1 MNKKVL
7 IKEMMLVITTIIW
20 GLGFIAQ
27 SIGGAIID
35 AFTFNFSRNVVASLF
50 LLIIVFIN
58 NLLKKKKNEVKTLDK
73 KEKLNLVFGGFL
85 IGTTLALAMT
95 FQQLGINSEGA
106 GKSGFLTALYI
117 VFVPVL
123 GIIFGRKINRYV
135 LIAIVFALTGL
146 YLINVNSGDF
156 SLNLGTIYLLLCA
169 LTYSFQ
175 IMLIDKYSK
184 IYDSF
189 ILSFFEFFFATI
201 VLIPFVFIF
210 GEFNIDLIIEALP
223 SILFLGILS
232 SGVAYTLQVV
242 AQKDVNVTV
251 ASIIMS
257 LESVFSLIFG
267 VIILHESH
275 ELIQYFGCL
284 AIFIAVLLSQITPK
298 TKQKEMQDNI

>member
-7 IKEMMLVITTIIW
+7 FKEIMLVITTIIW

-27 SIGGAIID
+27 SIGDKSLD

-50 LLIIVFIN
+50 LLIVVLIN
-58 NLLKKKKNEVKTLDK
+58 NSIKKKKNIEQEPLDK
-73 KEKLNLVFGGFL
+73 KGKINLIFGGFL
-85 IGTTLALAMT
+85 IGSTLALAMT

-123 GIIFGRKINRYV
+123 GLLFGRKINKYV
-135 LIAIVFALTGL
+135 LIAIIFAVTGL

-156 SLNLGTIYLLLCA
+156 SLNIGTIYLLLCA

-184 IYDSF
+184 VCDSF
-189 ILSFFEFFFATI
+189 TLSFFEFFFATI

-242 AQKDVNVTV
+242 AQRDVNVTV

-267 VIILHESH
+267 VIILSESH

-284 AIFIAVLLSQITPK
+284 AIFIAVILSQIEPK
-298 TKQKEMQDNI
+298 KEKEKIQ

>member
-7 IKEMMLVITTIIW
+7 FKEIMLVITTIIW

-27 SIGGAIID
+27 SIGGKSLD

-50 LLIIVFIN
+50 LLIVVLIN
-58 NLLKKKKNEVKTLDK
+58 NLIKKKKNIEQKPLDK
-73 KEKLNLVFGGFL
+73 KEKINLVFGGFL
-85 IGTTLALAMT
+85 IGSTLALAMT

-123 GIIFGRKINRYV
+123 GLLFGRRINRYV
-135 LIAIVFALTGL
+135 LIAIIFAVTGL

-156 SLNLGTIYLLLCA
+156 SLNIGTIYLLLCA

-184 IYDSF
+184 VCDSF
-189 ILSFFEFFFATI
+189 ALSFFEFFFATI
-201 VLIPFVFIF
+201 VLIPFVIIF

-223 SILFLGILS
+223 SILFLGIFS
-232 SGVAYTLQVV
+232 SGIAYTFQVI

-267 VIILHESH
+267 VIILSESH
-275 ELIQYFGCL
+275 ELIQYFGCF
-284 AIFIAVLLSQITPK
+284 AIFIAVILSQIEPK
-298 TKQKEMQDNI
+298 KEKEKIQ

>member
-7 IKEMMLVITTIIW
+7 FKEIMLVITTIIW

-27 SIGGAIID
+27 SIGGKSLD

-50 LLIIVFIN
+50 LLIVVLIN
-58 NLLKKKKNEVKTLDK
+58 NLIKKKKNIEQEPLDK
-73 KEKLNLVFGGFL
+73 KGKINLIFGGFL
-85 IGTTLALAMT
+85 IGSTLALAMT

-123 GIIFGRKINRYV
+123 GLLFGRRINRYV
-135 LIAIVFALTGL
+135 LIAILFALTGL

-156 SLNLGTIYLLLCA
+156 TLNIGTIYLLLCA

-184 IYDSF
+184 TYDSF
-189 ILSFFEFFFATI
+189 ILSFVQFLFATI

-242 AQKDVNVTV
+242 AQRDVNVTV
-251 ASIIMS
+251 ACIIMS

-267 VIILHESH
+267 VVFLSESH

-284 AIFIAVLLSQITPK
+284 AIFIAVILSQIEPK
-298 TKQKEMQDNI
+298 KEKEKIQ